1 MMSLAAPDDTEFI
14 EQARQGDRA
23 AFGELVKRYQRR
35 AYAVAYSLVGNRD
48 DAMEIAQDSFVKA
61 YRAMGR
67 FDAGLPFYPW
77 LYRIIRNTSLNYLK
91 KRVRRGESS
100 LDGMMETGTDFA
112 TADRGPSDSAG
123 AEELRAQL
131 SRCMQTLSDAHR
143 EILSLRHVEELSYEE
158 IARVLDVPKGT
169 VMSRLHA
176 ARRALH
182 AEMVQHG
189 AITGHE

>member
-1 MMSLAAPDDTEFI
+1 MTLTAPDDTEFI
-14 EQARQGDRA
+14 VQARQGDRA

-67 FDAGLPFYPW
+67 FDSELPFYPW
-77 LYRIIRNTSLNYLK
+77 LYRIIRNTCLNHIK
-91 KRVRRGESS
+91 KRSRRGESS
-100 LDGMMETGTDFA
+100 LDGMMEQGTDFA
-112 TADRGPSDSAG
+112 SANRGPSETAG
-123 AEELRAQL
+123 VDELRVRLA
-131 SRCMQTLSDAHR
+131 RCMRALSESHR

-158 IARVLDVPKGT
+158 IARVLEVPKGT

-176 ARRALH
+176 ARRALRE
-182 AEMVQHG
+182 AMMQSETTIG
-189 AITGHE
+189 IE

>member
-1 MMSLAAPDDTEFI
+1 MTLTAPDDTAFI

-67 FDAGLPFYPW
+67 FDSELPFYPW
-77 LYRIIRNTSLNYLK
+77 LYRIIRNTCLNHIK
-91 KRVRRGESS
+91 KRSRRGESS
-100 LDGMMETGTDFA
+100 LDGMLEQGTDFA
-112 TADRGPSDSAG
+112 SPGRGPSEAAG
-123 AEELRAQL
+123 ADELRQRL
-131 SRCMQTLSDAHR
+131 GRCMCALSEPHR

-158 IARVLDVPKGT
+158 IAGVLGVPKGT

-176 ARRALH
+176 ARRALRD
-182 AEMVQHG
+182 AMVQRETTIG
-189 AITGHE
+189 LE